1 MISNNATFIHRCA
14 LDAQYPMGVL
24 YIRMKEGVKKKL
36 LRRLKII
43 EGQVRG
49 LQKMVEND
57 TYCVDVITQTQA
69 VKEAL
74 SSVEDVMLENHL
86 STHVAEQMKSGKRK
100 KAVEEILSIYRVSKK
115 K

>member
-1 MISNNATFIHRCA
+1 MRK
-14 LDAQYPMGVL
+14 D
-24 YIRMKEGVKKKL
+24 VKKRA

-49 LQKMVEND
+49 LQGMIEDEK
-57 TYCVDVITQTQA
+57 YCIDIITQTQA

-74 SSVEDVMLENHL
+74 SSVEDYMLENHL
-86 STHVAEQMKSGKRK
+86 STHVIEQMKGGKHKR
-100 KAVEEILSIYRVSKK
+100 AADEILSVYKLSKK